1 MTARTPNAR
10 PADRSKPGT
19 LRRRL
24 FQHGG
29 LDITFTCLVLIL
41 FAIGVVMM
49 YSASYATSVSKTGS
63 PNTYFRQQLV
73 AAAIGFA
80 VMLLISKLDYRI
92 LNSIW
97 AIIIYV
103 GTILLLGFTLVY
115 NILKGNTMK
124 RWIPIPGFGQFQPS
138 EVAKFALILILA
150 YMICIFAPVLK
161 GAEDRST
168 MPNLGGLTKGERIVF
183 SLFDCPWKATVFMG
197 MTALVIVGLVLL
209 EKHLSATIL
218 LVGLTFAMLWA
229 GGVKKIWF
237 IVLGTLI
244 VAAVVYVLYINP
256 EITKVFGEYGYERIM
271 VFREKDTAGRTNYW
285 QTQQSLYAIGSGGP
299 FGVGFGNSKQKQLW
313 LPEPQND
320 FIFAIVVEELGYVG
334 GMIIILLFVALVW
347 RGFVIATRTRD
358 YFGALLVIGIMMQV
372 CFQVILNIAVVTDT
386 IPNTGIGLPFFSYG
400 GTALV
405 LLLAEMGVVL
415 SVSRSCTIEA
425 A

>member
-115 NILKGNTMK
+115 NVLKGNTMK

-244 VAAVVYVLYINP
+244 VAAVVYV
-256 EITKVFGEYGYERIM
+256 
-271 VFREKDTAGRTNYW
+271 REKDTAGRTNYW

-334 GMIIILLFVALVW
+334 GMIIILLFAALVW